1 MARKSPFGTISVSV
15 CRSNPY
21 PGYLSHVPSLSREI
35 FDSLEFDAAASGD
48 HAAAAREM
56 TRLATIGTET
66 AAMPRAEAYVRV
78 GDQWLLADD
87 PAEAADWFRRA
98 LAHGGSASVDPR
110 VGLAR
115 ALYQLG
121 RQGEAQEL
129 ISGLKTERPADP
141 RTCDL
146 AAELL
151 AENGDLAAALDW
163 ATAGVE
169 LCLGAGQDADGSEEN
184 PELRLLLRL
193 RYRIRNDLGLPEDS
207 YDALLDDA

>member
-1 MARKSPFGTISVSV
+1 M
-15 CRSNPY
+15 
-21 PGYLSHVPSLSREI
+21 PSLNREI
-35 FDSLEFDAAASGD
+35 FDSLEFDAAASGE

-66 AAMPRAEAYVRV
+66 AAMSRAEAYLRA
-78 GDQWLLADD
+78 GDQWLLADE
-87 PAEAADWFRRA
+87 PAEAADSSRRA
-98 LAHGGSASVDPR
+98 MTDGGTVSVDPR

-115 ALYQLG
+115 ALFQLG
-121 RQGEAQEL
+121 DQREAQDL
-129 ISGLKTERPADP
+129 ISALKADGPADP

-151 AENGDLAAALDW
+151 VDRDDLAGALDW
-163 ATAGVE
+163 ATAGVDM
-169 LCLGAGQDADGSEEN
+169 CLAAARDPECAEEN

-207 YDALLDDA
+207 YDALLDET

>member
-1 MARKSPFGTISVSV
+1 VVFATPIAA
-15 CRSNPY
+15 N
-21 PGYLSHVPSLSREI
+21 PGYLSHVPSLDREL
-35 FDSLEFDAAASGD
+35 FDSLEFDAAASGE

-66 AAMPRAEAYVRV
+66 AAMPRAEAYLRV
-78 GDQWLLADD
+78 GDQWLLADE

-98 LAHGGSASVDPR
+98 VADGGTVSVDPR

-115 ALYQLG
+115 ALFQLG
-121 RQGEAQEL
+121 RQRDAQDL
-129 ISGLKTERPADP
+129 ISGLKSEGQADP

-151 AENGDLAAALDW
+151 VDSGDLAGALEW
-163 ATAGVE
+163 ATTGVD
-169 LCLGAGQDADGSEEN
+169 LCLAASREDEHAEEN

-193 RYRIRNDLGLPEDS
+193 RYRIRNDLGLPEDG
-207 YDALLDDA
+207 YDALLDQT

>member
-1 MARKSPFGTISVSV
+1 MPFAAPIAA
-15 CRSNPY
+15 N
-21 PGYLSHVPSLSREI
+21 PGYLRHVPSLDREI

-48 HAAAAREM
+48 HAAAASEM

-66 AAMPRAEAYVRV
+66 SAMPRAEAYLRA
-78 GDQWLLADD
+78 GDQWLLADE

-98 LAHGGSASVDPR
+98 QADGGPVSVDPR

-115 ALYQLG
+115 ALFQIG
-121 RQGEAQEL
+121 RQDEAQDL
-129 ISGLKTERPADP
+129 MSGLKTEGSADP

-151 AENGDLAAALDW
+151 VDSGDLAGALEW
-163 ATAGVE
+163 ATTGVD
-169 LCLGAGQDADGSEEN
+169 LCLAVDRDDAHSEEN

-193 RYRIRNDLGLPEDS
+193 RYRIRNDLGLPEDR
-207 YDALLDDA
+207 YDALLDQS

>member
-1 MARKSPFGTISVSV
+1 M
-15 CRSNPY
+15 
-21 PGYLSHVPSLSREI
+21 
-35 FDSLEFDAAASGD
+35 FDSLEFDAAASGE

-66 AAMPRAEAYVRV
+66 AAMPRAEAYLRA

-98 LAHGGSASVDPR
+98 LADGGPVSVDPR

-115 ALYQLG
+115 ALGQLG
-121 RQGEAQEL
+121 RAGEALEL
-129 ISGLKTERPADP
+129 ISALKSEGPADP

-151 AENGDLAAALDW
+151 VDSGDLVGALDW

-169 LCLGAGQDADGSEEN
+169 LCLATGQDAEPGAEEN

-193 RYRIRNDLGLPEDS
+193 RYRIRNDLGLPEDD
-207 YDALLDDA
+207 YDALLDET

>member
-1 MARKSPFGTISVSV
+1 
-15 CRSNPY
+15 
-21 PGYLSHVPSLSREI
+21 VPSLSREI

-56 TRLATIGTET
+56 TRLATSGTET
-66 AAMPRAEAYVRV
+66 VSMPRAEAYVRI
-78 GDQWLLADD
+78 GDEWLLADD

-98 LAHGGSASVDPR
+98 LADGGPVSVDPR

-121 RQGEAQEL
+121 RQREARDL
-129 ISGLKTERPADP
+129 ISGLKTEGPADP

-146 AAELL
+146 VAEFL
-151 AENGDLAAALDW
+151 AETGDLAGALDW

-169 LCLGAGQDADGSEEN
+169 LCVAAGHEPERTGQN
-184 PELRLLLRL
+184 PELGLLLRL
-193 RYRIRNDLGLPEDS
+193 RYRIRNDLGLPEDR
-207 YDALLDDA
+207 YDALLDEP

>member
-1 MARKSPFGTISVSV
+1 LLPAGIGLAFTAPIAAD
-15 CRSNPY
+15 
-21 PGYLSHVPSLSREI
+21 PGYLSYVPLLDREL
-35 FDSLEFDAAASGD
+35 FDSLEFDAAASGE

-66 AAMPRAEAYVRV
+66 AAMPRAEAYLRV
-78 GDQWLLADD
+78 GDQWLLADE

-98 LAHGGSASVDPR
+98 AEDGGPVSVDPR

-115 ALYQLG
+115 ALHQLG
-121 RQGEAQEL
+121 RQREAQDL
-129 ISGLKTERPADP
+129 INGLKSEGQADP

-151 AENGDLAAALDW
+151 VDSGDLAGALEW
-163 ATAGVE
+163 ATTGVDR
-169 LCLGAGQDADGSEEN
+169 CLAASREDERAEEN

-193 RYRIRNDLGLPEDS
+193 RYRIRNDLGLPEDG
-207 YDALLDDA
+207 YDALLDQT

>member
-1 MARKSPFGTISVSV
+1 
-15 CRSNPY
+15 
-21 PGYLSHVPSLSREI
+21 
-35 FDSLEFDAAASGD
+35 
-48 HAAAAREM
+48 
-56 TRLATIGTET
+56 
-66 AAMPRAEAYVRV
+66 MPRAEAYMRV

-98 LAHGGSASVDPR
+98 LADGGSVSVDPR

-115 ALYQLG
+115 SLFQLG
-121 RQGEAQEL
+121 RQREAQDL
-129 ISGLKTERPADP
+129 ISGLKMDGPADP

-151 AENGDLAAALDW
+151 TENGDLAAALDW

-169 LCLGAGQDADGSEEN
+169 LCLAAGQGTEGTEEN

-193 RYRIRNDLGLPEDS
+193 RYRIRNDLGLPEDG
-207 YDALLDDA
+207 YDALLDAP

>member
-1 MARKSPFGTISVSV
+1 
-15 CRSNPY
+15 
-21 PGYLSHVPSLSREI
+21 VPSLNREI

-66 AAMPRAEAYVRV
+66 AAMPRAEAYVRA
-78 GDQWLLADD
+78 GDQWLLADE

-98 LAHGGSASVDPR
+98 LADGGPVSVDPR

-115 ALYQLG
+115 ALFQLG
-121 RQGEAQEL
+121 RHREARDL
-129 ISGLKTERPADP
+129 ISGLETERSADP

-151 AENGDLAAALDW
+151 VENGDLAGALDW
-163 ATAGVE
+163 ATTGVE
-169 LCLGAGQDADGSEEN
+169 LCLAAGQDTGPAGEN

-193 RYRIRNDLGLPEDS
+193 RYRIRNDLGLPEDG

>member
-1 MARKSPFGTISVSV
+1 M
-15 CRSNPY
+15 
-21 PGYLSHVPSLSREI
+21 SREI

-66 AAMPRAEAYVRV
+66 AAMPRAEAFLRI

-98 LAHGGSASVDPR
+98 LADRGQVSVDPR

-115 ALYQLG
+115 ALFQLG
-121 RQGEAQEL
+121 RQRDAQDL
-129 ISGLKTERPADP
+129 IHSLKAEGPTDP

-151 AENGDLAAALDW
+151 VDCGDLAGALDW
-163 ATAGVE
+163 ATTGVE
-169 LCLGAGQDADGSEEN
+169 LCLAAGRDADSGEEN

-193 RYRIRNDLGLPEDS
+193 RFRVRNDLGLPEDG
-207 YDALLDDA
+207 YDALLDEA